1 MSDKEGNGNSITVH
15 DDADLTTLVG
25 RGGKYEKLVKNCF
38 TNEDDGN
45 VTWDEAKTFSMEG
58 FLSTF
63 AAENPA
69 RRASL
74 QGWIKHYGL
83 KNRFEKEVP
92 KDGKPP
98 CRFVA
103 LWFLYDS
110 VGGSGAIEKM
120 TPFTEQP
127 IGVPCVISSSPKDT
141 NYKQGIKNMRGGPGG

>member
-98 CRFVA
+98 CRLVVLLFCIRIYSCVA
-103 LWFLYDS
+103 FLFSYS
-110 VGGSGAIEKM
+110 LL
-120 TPFTEQP
+120 
-127 IGVPCVISSSPKDT
+127 SSNTFEYGDF
-141 NYKQGIKNMRGGPGG
+141 M